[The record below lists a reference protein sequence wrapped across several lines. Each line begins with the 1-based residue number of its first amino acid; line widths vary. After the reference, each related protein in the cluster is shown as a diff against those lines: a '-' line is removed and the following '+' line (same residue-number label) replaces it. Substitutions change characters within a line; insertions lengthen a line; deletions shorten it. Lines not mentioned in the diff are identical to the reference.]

1 MWALDWKK
9 DWKWLKRKY
18 IFIYRNILSLKIVWA
33 DKHHNKKTSWSW
45 NVQPSMFE
53 VTSKQLKLDIMFL
66 HQFKRNTK
74 PPSLP
79 QKNKRNKKKR
89 KKKDLILFPQAESQ
103 PAKYEQF
110 IEVTLKS
117 SFVPV
122 WSINVTC
129 IESYCCS
136 IVRFLRR

>member
-53 VTSKQLKLDIMFL
+53 VTLKQLKLDIMFL

-74 PPSLP
+74 PPFP
-79 QKNKRNKKKR
+79 PKKKTNKKKG
-89 KKKDLILFPQAESQ
+89 KKKNWYCFH
-103 PAKYEQF
+103 K
-110 IEVTLKS
+110 LKVNQLS
-117 SFVPV
+117 TSNLLRSL
-122 WSINVTC
+122 WSLPLCLSDQSMLLALRV
-129 IESYCCS
+129 
-136 IVRFLRR
+136 IVALLYVF

>member
-1 MWALDWKK
+1 
-9 DWKWLKRKY
+9 
-18 IFIYRNILSLKIVWA
+18 
-33 DKHHNKKTSWSW
+33 
-45 NVQPSMFE
+45 MFE

-74 PPSLP
+74 PPFP
-79 QKNKRNKKKR
+79 AKKKQAKKKEG
-89 KKKDLILFPQAESQ
+89 KKKDLILLPQAESQ

-110 IEVTLKS
+110 VEVTLKS

>member
-1 MWALDWKK
+1 M
-9 DWKWLKRKY
+9 
-18 IFIYRNILSLKIVWA
+18 
-33 DKHHNKKTSWSW
+33 
-45 NVQPSMFE
+45 QPSMFE

-74 PPSLP
+74 PPFPP
-79 QKNKRNKKKR
+79 QKKDKQKKKEK

-110 IEVTLKS
+110 VEVTLKS

-122 WSINVTC
+122 
-129 IESYCCS
+129 
-136 IVRFLRR
+136 